1 MFTSNQTD
9 DDEADD
15 DDDDDDGTKNN
26 MSPPGRGGDMIEAYI
41 LVPNYTMGCQFMQI
55 KIILSKIILNYNAVT
70 VSGKLLKF

>member
-26 MSPPGRGGDMIEAYI
+26 MSPPGRGGRHDWSLHISPKLYYG
-41 LVPNYTMGCQFMQI
+41 VPVYANKNNF
-55 KIILSKIILNYNAVT
+55 V
-70 VSGKLLKF
+70 